1 MAFKIKPPFKID
13 NTPIY
18 NYPMDEEGVLGKA
31 NRNGTILI
39 NQDLS
44 PDKAKEVEEHEMGH
58 IEQMKRGDL
67 DYDDENVYWKG
78 KTYPRSKMKEGAHD
92 LPWEKEIYDK
102 TEKKEKMA
110 FKLDGNRKKSSPFA
124 NLVDKGLI
132 SPLKAE
138 EGGEEKIV
146 AGNKKKGMLDKF
158 EVVASRPQRMGSN
171 VNIGRNYMGKYVREG
186 DDAGPIADYNQAFQN
201 WTATAKGYGGFN
213 DRIAGLKSSGKTED
227 ARQAQAAIRLAKQ
240 DFNKTD
246 QGRALSQAVMAS
258 SIAPDAG
265 GNRKTISV
273 REDMLSKYG
282 FED

>member
-1 MAFKIKPPFKID
+1 MAFKIKPPFKVD

-44 PDKAKEVEEHEMGH
+44 PAKAKEVEEHEMGH

-124 NLVDKGLI
+124 NLVNKGLV
-132 SPLKAE
+132 SPMKAE
-138 EGGEEKIV
+138 ENSEDKIV
-146 AGNKKKGMLDKF
+146 AGNKKKGMLDEF
-158 EVVASRPQRMGSN
+158 EVTASKPKKMGSN
-171 VNIGRNYMGKYVREG
+171 INIGRNYMGKYVREG
-186 DDAGPIADYNQAFQN
+186 SNIQPSTDYRQGLADYIATTPGYEGFQDRQAEL
-201 WTATAKGYGGFN
+201 
-213 DRIAGLKSSGKTED
+213 RRSGKTSD
-227 ARQAQAAIRLAKQ
+227 AKQAMDALKLAKQ
-240 DFNKTD
+240 EFNRTD
-246 QGRALSQAVMAS
+246 KGRALSDAVRS
-258 SIAPDAG
+258 S
-265 GNRKTISV
+265 TITGKVLNV
-273 REDMLSKYG
+273 RESDLAKYG
-282 FED
+282 F